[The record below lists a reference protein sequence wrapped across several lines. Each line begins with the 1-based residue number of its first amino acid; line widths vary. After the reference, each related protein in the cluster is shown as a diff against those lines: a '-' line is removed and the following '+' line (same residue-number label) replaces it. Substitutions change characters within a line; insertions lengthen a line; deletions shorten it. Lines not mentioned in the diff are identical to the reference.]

1 MMISGKAVG
10 AFKAAYQRIDGDT
23 PAGER
28 PFADNT
34 DSFVAENERRDPSFI
49 VAVPC
54 MHVGTAYAA
63 KGNIDYALAGAGDR
77 RLDIA
82 DFAGF
87 RAGIDKCLHFAVNP
101 PSTIRTCP
109 VT

>member
-1 MMISGKAVG
+1 MMISRKAVG

-23 PAGER
+23 LAAKR
-28 PFADNT
+28 PLADNA
-34 DSFVAENERRDPSFI
+34 DSFMAENERRDPPFI
-49 VAVPC
+49 MSVPG

-63 KGNIDYALAGAGDR
+63 KGNINYALAGAGDR

-82 DFAGF
+82 YFAGL
-87 RAGIDKCLHFAVNP
+87 RAVIDKCLHFAVNP